1 MVFSLEHTSHEKL
14 FKVKDSKIGDQDIY
28 AVMSK
33 ISLYA
38 NNVPYKNTNWVLC
51 GFVPEDTIFGL
62 GNKLYTSI
70 LTTIFCC
77 ALMGIGL
84 MFIVVRYVT
93 KPVYRLMDS
102 VRGGIEGLKDFVP
115 SDIQEIDELH
125 EVVEN
130 LTENE
135 IRTETQLK
143 EEKERYRRGCGK
155 LQ

>member
-1 MVFSLEHTSHEKL
+1 M
-14 FKVKDSKIGDQDIY
+14 
-28 AVMSK
+28 
-33 ISLYA
+33 
-38 NNVPYKNTNWVLC
+38 
-51 GFVPEDTIFGL
+51 PEDTIFGL

-70 LTTIFCC
+70 LTTNFFC
-77 ALMGIGL
+77 ALMGMGL

-93 KPVYRLMDS
+93 GPVYRLMDS

-135 IRTETQLK
+135 ILTETQRK
-143 EEKERYRRGCGK
+143 
-155 LQ
+155 